1 MGFYVFNCV
10 HKFDIFSLGHVK
22 QASGKG
28 HSPHSVVVCTVFAFV
43 IVVADIKKLCLLFEV
58 EKQKTIITARA
69 IQDRNW
75 PKLGKTRQ
83 LIKFQNIFAQKFSW
97 KAAAANNDIGVK

>member
-43 IVVADIKKLCLLFEV
+43 IVVAAVGINGV
-58 EKQKTIITARA
+58 GVVA
-69 IQDRNW
+69 
-75 PKLGKTRQ
+75 GV
-83 LIKFQNIFAQKFSW
+83 SSV
-97 KAAAANNDIGVK
+97 AAVVYL